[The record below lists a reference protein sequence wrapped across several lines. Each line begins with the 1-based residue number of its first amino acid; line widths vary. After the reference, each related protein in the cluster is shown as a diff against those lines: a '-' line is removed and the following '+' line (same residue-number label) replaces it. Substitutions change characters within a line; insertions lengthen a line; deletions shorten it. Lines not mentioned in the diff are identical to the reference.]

1 MSFSSA
7 NEIITAVRVEVTEEE
22 LTVGLADGRTVS
34 APLSWYPRLVHATPE
49 ERSQWQLVGGGF
61 GIHWP
66 GVDEDLSVAS
76 LLAGRPSGERQESLQ
91 RWLVRRQVLVLG

>member
-1 MSFSSA
+1 MSFSSP
-7 NEIITAVRVEVTEEE
+7 EIIAAVRVEVTEDE
-22 LTVGLADGRTVS
+22 LSVGLADGR
-34 APLSWYPRLVHATPE
+34 PLSWYPRLVHATPE
-49 ERSQWQLVGGGF
+49 ERSGWQLVGGGF

-91 RWLVRRQVLVLG
+91 RWLASRRTS

>member
-1 MSFSSA
+1 MISSA
-7 NEIITAVRVEVTEEE
+7 NEIIAAVKVHVSEEE

-34 APLSWYPRLVHATPE
+34 APLSWYPRLVHATPA
-49 ERSQWQLVGGGF
+49 ERSGWQLVGGGG

-66 GVDEDLSVAS
+66 GIDEDLSVAS

-91 RWLVRRQVLVLG
+91 RWLASRGRS